1 MPLTRS
7 RPLSTH
13 TSLET
18 PGHSQA
24 SLAQSLV
31 GSLLHTFMTCICHY
45 SIIESNVSALEILHA
60 PPIHVTYRLSVWV
73 PVSFLASLHAVY
85 SAAA

>member
-1 MPLTRS
+1 
-7 RPLSTH
+7 
-13 TSLET
+13 
-18 PGHSQA
+18 
-24 SLAQSLV
+24 
-31 GSLLHTFMTCICHY
+31 MTCICHC